1 MLKRII
7 TALMAVV
14 MVASMSVVAFAE
26 HRTPSGGLCNNTYTQ
41 SVHTGTW
48 VRSVNGQHTLSDG
61 SVCHTVGVY
70 YMHQTICSSCKAPL
84 GGQYASCCYATH
96 SSPLCPSRVPYC
108 YAFSA
113 N

>member
-26 HRTPSGGLCNNTYTQ
+26 HRTPSGGLCNSTYTQ
-41 SVHTGTW
+41 SIHTGNGAQGI
-48 VRSVNGQHTLSDG
+48 NGQHILSDG
-61 SVCHTVGVY
+61 SVCHTVGV
-70 YMHQTICSSCKAPL
+70 HFIHKIVCSSCGTTL
-84 GGQYASCCYATH
+84 GTSVNCCYATH